1 MGLLDGAYSKQNAQT
16 GEGELI
22 DLGLNS
28 KLYYEGADGV
38 QGTGVS
44 NYGNYQFV
52 SLEDIINTFI
62 VAYVGEDKIISKI
75 KRTDV
80 AFHAQR
86 SLAELSF
93 DTLKSVKSFETEVPP
108 SLTMPLPQDYVHY
121 TKVSWVDNAGIKH
134 IIYPQSKTSNP
145 VSYQQEADGDLKYET
160 NTWKINIPG
169 ATMTNGVLTQAA
181 LNNLPLIGN
190 TNYFGELVT
199 ASNIN
204 QQTRTLDGQKI
215 YFNQYIEY
223 GVTRSKDSF
232 GNRMSSDNDF
242 VSKTPL
248 PKFENEVRVTIAQN
262 IAGGGQNMIYG
273 TNVVQGG
280 NATND
285 GMIILMDTDPGG
297 LAVGMSVFGPGI
309 PTGTTI
315 TSLEGT
321 TSLTYPGIA
330 LLTTN
335 PLYEEW
341 KLTDANN
348 QPVLNPGKPLITV
361 NSQIYGKEI
370 IFVDLNKHSTA
381 WSKYKAHASST
392 NTSSFDDYEDD
403 IYWPNEGGRY
413 GLDPQHA
420 QVNGSYYIDDTSGL
434 LHFSSNISGK
444 TVILDYIS
452 DSLGTDS
459 EMRVHK
465 YAEEAMYKCIAYAI
479 MSTRANVQEYIVRR
493 FQKDKFASVR
503 KAKLRLSSLKLEELT
518 QILRGKSKQIKH

>member
-1 MGLLDGAYSKQNAQT
+1 MGLLDAAYNKQNAET
-16 GEGELI
+16 GQGELI

-28 KLYYEGADGV
+28 KLYYDGADGS
-38 QGTGVS
+38 QGSGTA
-44 NYGNYQFV
+44 NYGSYQFV
-52 SLEDIINTFI
+52 SLEDVINSFI

-93 DTLKSVKSFETEVPP
+93 DTLKSVKSFETDVPP

-121 TKVSWVDNAGIKH
+121 TKVSWVDAAGIKH

-145 VSYQQEADGDLKYET
+145 VSYQQETDGDLKYET
-160 NTWKINIPG
+160 NTWKVNIPG
-169 ATMTNGVLTQAA
+169 AYIVNGAFVQNQIAGESTVNDLTDD
-181 LNNLPLIGN
+181 LYDVGDNKP
-190 TNYFGELVT
+190 Y
-199 ASNIN
+199 
-204 QQTRTLDGQKI
+204 
-215 YFNQYIEY
+215 YNQYIEY
-223 GVTRSKDSF
+223 GITRSKDSF

-248 PKFENEVRVTIAQN
+248 PKFENEVRFVLKGVTKTIDGVTANNLQN
-262 IAGGGQNMIYG
+262 ANYGQTIN
-273 TNVVQGG
+273 QSG
-280 NATND
+280 NASND
-285 GMIILMDTDPGG
+285 GMIIQLFTDPGG

-315 TSLEGT
+315 TSIDGITAAE
-321 TSLTYPGIA
+321 TYPGRAVLI
-330 LLTTN
+330 TN
-335 PLYEEW
+335 PQYEEW
-341 KLTDANN
+341 KLMDILN
-348 QPVLNPGKPLITV
+348 QSAINPGKPIVTV
-361 NSQIYGKEI
+361 NAELYGKEI
-370 IFVDLNKHSTA
+370 IFVNLNKHSTA
-381 WSKYKAHASST
+381 WSKYKSHSSSS
-392 NTSSFDDYEDD
+392 NASSFDDYEDD

-420 QVNGSYYIDDTSGL
+420 QVNGSYYIDDASGL
-434 LHFSSNISGK
+434 IHFSSNISGK

-459 EMRVHK
+459 EMKVHK

>member
-1 MGLLDGAYSKQNAQT
+1 MGLLDGIIQKQNADT
-16 GEGELI
+16 GEGELV

-28 KLYYEGADGV
+28 KKYYDGIDGV
-38 QGTGVS
+38 QNNGGK
-44 NYGNYQFV
+44 YGNYQFV
-52 SLEDIINTFI
+52 SLEDIINTFL
-62 VAYVGEDKIISKI
+62 VAYVGEDKLISKI

-93 DTLKSVKSFETEVPP
+93 DTLKSVKSLELEIPP

-121 TKVSWVDNAGIKH
+121 TKLSYIDAAGIKRILH
-134 IIYPQSKTSNP
+134 PVSKTSNP
-145 VSYQQEADGDLKYET
+145 VSYQQETTGELKFET
-160 NTWKINIPG
+160 NTWKVNITGAYFENGALKQSFTGLPG
-169 ATMTNGVLTQAA
+169 SLLIDQTVDGIVTNKYV
-181 LNNLPLIGN
+181 
-190 TNYFGELVT
+190 
-199 ASNIN
+199 
-204 QQTRTLDGQKI
+204 
-215 YFNQYIEY
+215 EY
-223 GVTRSKDSF
+223 GITRSKDSF
-232 GNRMSSDNDF
+232 GNRITSENDF
-242 VSKTPL
+242 VSKTPI
-248 PKFENEVRVTIAQN
+248 PRFKSEVRVTIAQN

-273 TNVVQGG
+273 KNVTQGG

-285 GMIILMDTDPGG
+285 GMIILMDTNPGG
-297 LAVGMSVFGPGI
+297 LSVGMTVFGPGI
-309 PTGTTI
+309 PDGTTI
-315 TSLEGT
+315 TSLAGV
-321 TSLTYPGIA
+321 TSSTYPGIA

-335 PLYEEW
+335 PQYQEW
-341 KLTDANN
+341 KLMDPLNR
-348 QPVLNPGKPLITV
+348 PVRNPGKPLVTV

-370 IFVDLNKHSTA
+370 IFVDLNKESIA
-381 WSKYKAHASST
+381 WSKYKSHTSST
-392 NTSSFDDYEDD
+392 NSNSSDDYEDD

-413 GLDPQHA
+413 GLDPQHS
-420 QVNGSYYIDDTSGL
+420 QVNGSYYIDDNSGL

-493 FQKDKFASVR
+493 FQKDKFAATR

>member
-1 MGLLDGAYSKQNAQT
+1 MGLLDAAYNKQNAET
-16 GEGELI
+16 GQGELI

-28 KLYYEGADGV
+28 KLYYDGADGS
-38 QGTGVS
+38 QGSGTA

-52 SLEDIINTFI
+52 SLEDVINSFI

-93 DTLKSVKSFETEVPP
+93 DTLKSVKSFETDVPP

-121 TKVSWVDNAGIKH
+121 TKVSWVDDAGIKH

-145 VSYQQEADGDLKYET
+145 VSYQQETDGDLKYET
-160 NTWKINIPG
+160 NTWKVNIIG
-169 ATMTNGVLTQAA
+169 AYFENGALTQSFTG
-181 LNNLPLIGN
+181 LPGSLLIDQTVDN
-190 TNYFGELVT
+190 IVTN
-199 ASNIN
+199 
-204 QQTRTLDGQKI
+204 K
-215 YFNQYIEY
+215 YIEY
-223 GVTRSKDSF
+223 GITRSKDSF
-232 GNRMSSDNDF
+232 GNRMASDNDF
-242 VSKTPL
+242 ISKTPL
-248 PKFENEVRVTIAQN
+248 PKFSDEVRITIAQN

-273 TNVVQGG
+273 VNIDQGG
-280 NATND
+280 SAQND
-285 GMIILMDTDPGG
+285 GMKIMLDVDPGG
-297 LAVGMSVFGPGI
+297 LSVGMSVFGPGI

-315 TSLEGT
+315 TSLAGI
-321 TSLTYPGIA
+321 TSLIYPGVA
-330 LLTTN
+330 VLTTN
-335 PLYEEW
+335 PQYEEW
-341 KLTDANN
+341 KLMDPLR
-348 QPVLNPGKPLITV
+348 QPAVNPGKPLTTV
-361 NSQIYGKEI
+361 NNDLYGKEI
-370 IFVDLNKHSTA
+370 IFVNLNKHSTA
-381 WSKYKAHASST
+381 WSKYKSHTSSS
-392 NTSSFDDYEDD
+392 NASSFDDYEDD

-420 QVNGSYYIDDTSGL
+420 QSNGSYYIDDASGL
-434 LHFSSNISGK
+434 MHFSSNISGK

-459 EMRVHK
+459 EMKVHK

>member
-1 MGLLDGAYSKQNAQT
+1 MGLLDGAYNQQNAQT

-28 KLYYEGADGV
+28 KLYYDGADGS
-38 QGTGVS
+38 QGSGVAS
-44 NYGNYQFV
+44 YGNYQFV
-52 SLEDIINTFI
+52 SLEDIINSFI

-93 DTLKSVKSFETEVPP
+93 DTLKSVKSFETDVPP

-121 TKVSWVDNAGIKH
+121 TKVSWVDAAGIKH

-145 VSYQQEADGDLKYET
+145 VSYQQETDGDLKYET
-160 NTWKINIPG
+160 NTWKVNFRG
-169 ATMTNGVLTQAA
+169 AYFKNGA
-181 LNNLPLIGN
+181 LVQGTSSQRTLLGI
-190 TNYFGELVT
+190 
-199 ASNIN
+199 
-204 QQTRTLDGQKI
+204 TRTVYDIGENKLITGQ
-215 YFNQYIEY
+215 YVEY
-223 GVTRSKDSF
+223 GITRSQDSF
-232 GNRMSSDNDF
+232 GNRITSNNDF

-273 TNVVQGG
+273 VNIDQGG
-280 NATND
+280 SAQND
-285 GMIILMDTDPGG
+285 GMKIMLDVDPGG
-297 LAVGMSVFGPGI
+297 LSVGMSVFGPGI

-315 TSLEGT
+315 TSLAGI
-321 TSLTYPGIA
+321 TSLIYPGVA
-330 LLTTN
+330 VLTTN
-335 PLYEEW
+335 PQYEEW
-341 KLTDANN
+341 KLMDPLR
-348 QPVLNPGKPLITV
+348 QPAVNPGKPLTTV
-361 NSQIYGKEI
+361 NNDLYGKEI
-370 IFVDLNKHSTA
+370 IFVNLNKHSTA
-381 WSKYKAHASST
+381 WSKYKSHTSSS
-392 NTSSFDDYEDD
+392 NASSFDDYEDD

-420 QVNGSYYIDDTSGL
+420 QSNGSYYIDDASGL
-434 LHFSSNISGK
+434 MHFSSNISGK

-459 EMRVHK
+459 EMKVHK